1 MHALTIKLADAIDG
15 WTSQKEGNAGRP
27 TLAAMAALEMAEA
40 LAAEV
45 IAANDGSSFSA
56 KAKMLVFDWIKHS
69 PNADSDIAARLRTVT
84 A

>member
-15 WTSQKEGNAGRP
+15 GTSQKEG
-27 TLAAMAALEMAEA
+27 AMAALEMAEA